1 MKNQEV
7 LIGWVTA
14 PFRDILLYMVEE
26 TKEVAVK
33 SNDIGS
39 QVIQR
44 VDALRE
50 VGFMLPQGYNH
61 VNAIKASMLVLSE
74 LKDRNGRPFNEVCS
88 PQSIQKALYTMATKG
103 LDVSRNQA
111 YYIVRGNQLCLYESY
126 YGKVAR
132 VKRVYPE
139 FDPVV
144 RIVYVDDVFEYTTD
158 VKTGRMQLVKHEQ
171 KIENLDKDFIG
182 AYMYLPCPDGGQKL
196 YIMTKA
202 SIIRAWM
209 KSSNKNLTV
218 HQEFREK
225 MITKTVINSGCTMII
240 NASPELFYAGFP
252 MQEGDNDSDEA
263 EEEHPI
269 DVPAHELQ
277 EINPDEIPVAEVKD
291 APNPKVEPEKED
303 F

>member
-1 MKNQEV
+1 MTEQS
-7 LIGWVTA
+7 TA
-14 PFRDILLYMVEE
+14 
-26 TKEVAVK
+26 VAVQ

-44 VDALRE
+44 VDDLCK
-50 VGFMLPQGYNH
+50 VGFALPRDYNH
-61 VNAIKASMLVLSE
+61 INAIKASMLVLSE
-74 LKDRNGRPFNEVCS
+74 LKDRNGRPFNEVCT
-88 PQSIQKALYTMATKG
+88 PQSIQKALFVMATKG

-111 YYIVRGNQLCLYESY
+111 YYIIRGNQLCLHESY
-126 YGKVAR
+126 FGKVAR
-132 VKRVYPE
+132 VKRVYPD

-144 RIVYVDDVFEYTTD
+144 RVIYQDDVFEYATD

-171 KIENLDKDFIG
+171 KIENLDKDFVG

-202 SIIRAWM
+202 SILRAWM

-240 NASPELFYAGFP
+240 NATPELFENNVP
-252 MQEGDNDSDEA
+252 IQEGENDVDTV
-263 EEEHPI
+263 EEQPI
-269 DVPAHELQ
+269 DIPAHEVQ
-277 EINPDEIPVAEVKD
+277 EINPDEIPVAEVKE
-291 APNPKVEPEKED
+291 APKPKVEPKDED

>member
-1 MKNQEV
+1 
-7 LIGWVTA
+7 
-14 PFRDILLYMVEE
+14 MVEE

-44 VDALRE
+44 VDDLCK
-50 VGFMLPQGYNH
+50 VGFALPRDYNH

-74 LKDRNGRPFNEVCS
+74 LKDRNGRPFNEVCT
-88 PQSIQKALYTMATKG
+88 PQSIQKALFSMATKG

-111 YYIVRGNQLCLYESY
+111 YYIIRGTQLCLHESY

-132 VKRVYPE
+132 VKRVYPD

-171 KIENLDKDFIG
+171 KLENLDKDFVG

-202 SIIRAWM
+202 SIMRAWM

-225 MITKTVINSGCTMII
+225 MIAKTVINSGCTMII
-240 NASPELFYAGFP
+240 NATPELFENNIP
-252 MQEGDNDSDEA
+252 LHEDEDDSEVV
-263 EEEHPI
+263 EEHQPV
-269 DVPAHELQ
+269 DVPAI
-277 EINPDEIPVAEVKD
+277 EINPDEIPEAEAKPKAKE
-291 APNPKVEPEKED
+291 APEAEED
-303 F
+303 DF

>member
-1 MKNQEV
+1 MTEQ
-7 LIGWVTA
+7 
-14 PFRDILLYMVEE
+14 
-26 TKEVAVK
+26 TKAVAVK

-39 QVIQR
+39 QVIRR
-44 VDALRE
+44 VDDLCK
-50 VGFMLPQGYNH
+50 VGFTLPRDYNH

-74 LKDRNGRPFNEVCS
+74 LKDRNGRPFNEVCT
-88 PQSIQKALYTMATKG
+88 PQSIQKALFSMATKG

-111 YYIVRGNQLCLYESY
+111 YYIIRGTQLCLHESY

-132 VKRVYPE
+132 VKRVYPD

-171 KIENLDKDFIG
+171 KIENLDKDYVG

-202 SIIRAWM
+202 SIMRAWM

-225 MITKTVINSGCTMII
+225 MIAKTVINSGCTMII
-240 NASPELFYAGFP
+240 NATPELFENNIP
-252 MQEGDNDSDEA
+252 LHEDEDDSEVV
-263 EEEHPI
+263 EEHQPV
-269 DVPAHELQ
+269 DVPAI
-277 EINPDEIPVAEVKD
+277 EINPDEIPVTEVKD
-291 APNPKVEPEKED
+291 TPNPKVEPEKED

>member
-1 MKNQEV
+1 
-7 LIGWVTA
+7 
-14 PFRDILLYMVEE
+14 MVEE

-44 VDALRE
+44 VDDLCK
-50 VGFMLPQGYNH
+50 VGFALPRDYNH

-74 LKDRNGRPFNEVCS
+74 LKDRNGRPFNEVCT
-88 PQSIQKALYTMATKG
+88 PQSIQKALFSMATKG

-111 YYIVRGNQLCLYESY
+111 YYIIRGTQLCLHESY

-132 VKRVYPE
+132 VKRVYPD

-158 VKTGRMQLVKHEQ
+158 VKTGRMQLLKHEQ
-171 KIENLDKDFIG
+171 KLENLDKDFLG

-202 SIIRAWM
+202 SIMRAWM

-225 MITKTVINSGCTMII
+225 MIAKTVINSGCTMII
-240 NASPELFYAGFP
+240 NATPELFENNIP
-252 MQEGDNDSDEA
+252 LHGDEDDSEVV
-263 EEEHPI
+263 EEHQPV
-269 DVPAHELQ
+269 DVPAI
-277 EINPDEIPVAEVKD
+277 EINPDEIPEAEAKPKAKE
-291 APNPKVEPEKED
+291 APEAEED
-303 F
+303 DF

>member
-1 MKNQEV
+1 M
-7 LIGWVTA
+7 A
-14 PFRDILLYMVEE
+14 EE

-39 QVIQR
+39 QVIRR
-44 VDALRE
+44 VDDLCK
-50 VGFMLPQGYNH
+50 VGFALPRDYNH

-74 LKDRNGRPFNEVCS
+74 LKDRNGRPFNEVCT
-88 PQSIQKALYTMATKG
+88 PQSIQKALFSMATKG

-111 YYIVRGNQLCLYESY
+111 YYIIRGNQLCLHESY

-132 VKRVYPE
+132 VKRVYPD

-171 KIENLDKDFIG
+171 KLENLDKDFVG

-202 SIIRAWM
+202 SIMRAWM
-209 KSSNKNLTV
+209 KSPNKNLTV

-225 MITKTVINSGCTMII
+225 MIAKTVINSGCTMII
-240 NASPELFYAGFP
+240 NATPELFENNIP
-252 MQEGDNDSDEA
+252 LHEDEDDYEVA
-263 EEEHPI
+263 EEHQPV
-269 DVPAHELQ
+269 DVPAI
-277 EINPDEIPVAEVKD
+277 EINPDEIPVAETKD
-291 APNPKVEPEKED
+291 APAPKVEPEKED

>member
-1 MKNQEV
+1 MTEQTKA
-7 LIGWVTA
+7 VT
-14 PFRDILLYMVEE
+14 
-26 TKEVAVK
+26 VK
-33 SNDIGS
+33 SNDIGN
-39 QVIQR
+39 QVIRR
-44 VDALRE
+44 VDDLCK
-50 VGFMLPQGYNH
+50 VGFALPRDYNH

-74 LKDRNGRPFNEVCS
+74 LKDRNGRPFNEVCT
-88 PQSIQKALYTMATKG
+88 PQSIQKSLFTMATKG

-111 YYIVRGNQLCLYESY
+111 YYIIRGNQLCLHESY
-126 YGKVAR
+126 FGKVAR

-171 KIENLDKDFIG
+171 KLENLDKDFVG

-202 SIIRAWM
+202 SIMRAWM

-240 NASPELFYAGFP
+240 NATPELFQNNVP
-252 MQEGDNDSDEA
+252 LHEGEDDSEVV
-263 EEEHPI
+263 EEHQTV
-269 DVPAHELQ
+269 DVPAI
-277 EINPDEIPVAEVKD
+277 EINPDEVPVAEVVET
-291 APNPKVEPEKED
+291 PKPAATALDPKED

>member
-1 MKNQEV
+1 M
-7 LIGWVTA
+7 A
-14 PFRDILLYMVEE
+14 EE

-33 SNDIGS
+33 SNDLGS

-44 VDALRE
+44 VDDLCK
-50 VGFMLPQGYNH
+50 VGFALPRDYNH

-74 LKDRNGRPFNEVCS
+74 LKDRNGRPFNEVCT
-88 PQSIQKALYTMATKG
+88 PQSIQKALFSMATKG

-111 YYIVRGNQLCLYESY
+111 YYIIRGTQLCLHESY

-132 VKRVYPE
+132 VKRVYPN

-171 KIENLDKDFIG
+171 KLENLDKDFVG

-202 SIIRAWM
+202 SIMRAWM
-209 KSSNKNLTV
+209 KSPNKNLTV

-225 MITKTVINSGCTMII
+225 MIAKTVINSGCTMII
-240 NASPELFYAGFP
+240 NATPELFENNIP
-252 MQEGDNDSDEA
+252 LHEDEDDSEVV
-263 EEEHPI
+263 EEHQPV
-269 DVPAHELQ
+269 DVPAI
-277 EINPDEIPVAEVKD
+277 EINPDDIPVAEAKE
-291 APNPKVEPEKED
+291 APAPKVEPEKDD